1 MDAPP
6 FPSHLGR
13 DQHYDDGMAVGAGRI
28 SRRVSLLGLVVAV
41 AALTGC
47 QAAVPI
53 LAAPTPTVVA
63 RPAGDAAA
71 TAVSFAPLTGRSADA
86 AALAHPSLAVKIDNH
101 EEARPQLALNRT
113 DIVFE
118 ELVEGGL
125 TRYVAVWHS
134 DIPDSVGPVRSIRPM
149 DPDIATPFGG
159 IIAYSGGQEQ
169 FVDMMMATPLLNL
182 VFDFDDTGLFERADG
197 RPGPHDVILASA
209 EAVTR
214 NATLAPPPVQF
225 AYGTADPLAPP
236 ALAAVPT
243 SHVDLVFSD
252 ARFPSWEWDA
262 AASVWL
268 RSQEG
273 APDLDAAGERVRA
286 KNVVSLRVA
295 IDWSYGE
302 VPRTVMVSSGEA
314 WVSVAGRTAH
324 GTWAKDAT
332 ASPIRLTADDGSP
345 LRLAPGNT
353 WVELVPDEGS
363 VTIVP

>member
-1 MDAPP
+1 
-6 FPSHLGR
+6 
-13 DQHYDDGMAVGAGRI
+13 MAVGAGRI
-28 SRRVSLLGLVVAV
+28 SRRRVWLLGVLAGV

-47 QAAVPI
+47 QGAGPIPDVAPAA
-53 LAAPTPTVVA
+53 TPVA
-63 RPAGDAAA
+63 RPAGDALAS
-71 TAVSFAPLTGRSADA
+71 AVAFAPLTGRSTDA

-134 DIPDSVGPVRSIRPM
+134 DIPEEVGPVRSIRPM

-169 FVDMMMATPLLNL
+169 FVEMMMATPLVNL
-182 VFDFDDTGLFERADG
+182 VFDFDDTGLFERADE
-197 RPGPHDVILASA
+197 RPGPHDVILASG

-214 NATLAPPPVQF
+214 SSALAPPPVQF
-225 AYGTADPLAPP
+225 AYGSANPLAAPG
-236 ALAAVPT
+236 LAAVPT
-243 SHVDLVFSD
+243 SGIDVVFSD
-252 ARFPSWEWDA
+252 ARFPSWAWDA
-262 AASVWL
+262 ATSVWL

-273 APDLDAAGERVRA
+273 RPDLEASGERVRA
-286 KNVVSLRVA
+286 TNVVTLRVA

-324 GTWAKDAT
+324 GTWAKDA
-332 ASPIRLTADDGSP
+332 AGSPIRLTADDGSP